1 MTGRIRASGEGS
13 IFPYRNGYAA
23 YVWVM
28 KPNGQRQR
36 KYVYGKTR
44 EQVHSKWLAL
54 QQRARQ
60 GPVATNVP
68 ALGEFLAY
76 WLDEVVKPNLAPL
89 THATY
94 ETFVRLYIVPGLG
107 AKRLD
112 RLQVRDIQTWLNKL
126 ARTCQC
132 CAQGKDARRRQGSQ
146 CCCAIGKC
154 CDSRLSAV
162 TINDIRA
169 CLRSALSQAATEDLI
184 VKNMA
189 MSVKVPSKRLRKRKM
204 QAWSSEEARRFF
216 ESARDDSD
224 PLYVAYVLILA
235 LGLRKGEVL
244 GLVWNDVNLDSAELT
259 LGRQL
264 QRVSGQLLHRETK
277 TGSSDNVVL
286 PLPDICIT
294 ALRQRKIE
302 EDTARQAA
310 GAAWHDGGWIITTR
324 WGTPIEPRNFNR
336 AWDTRCRKAGVR
348 KITVHDGRRTCAT
361 LLVDLDVHPRE
372 VMQILRHAQ
381 ISVTMEVY
389 AQASSRAT
397 RAALKRL
404 GDSLDA

>member
-1 MTGRIRASGEGS
+1 MTSRIRSSGEGS

-23 YVWVM
+23 YAWVT

-36 KYVYGKTR
+36 KYIYGKTR
-44 EQVHSKWLAL
+44 EQVHSKWLTL

-60 GPVATNVP
+60 GPVATSVP
-68 ALGEFLAY
+68 ALGSFLTY

-94 ETFVRLYIVPGLG
+94 ETFVRLYITPGLG
-107 AKRLD
+107 TKRLD
-112 RLQVRDIQTWLNKL
+112 RLQVRDIQTWINKL

-146 CCCAIGKC
+146 HCCAIGKC

-169 CLRSALSQAATEDLI
+169 CLRSALSQAVTEDLI
-184 VKNMA
+184 AKNMA
-189 MSVKVPSKRLRKRKM
+189 MSVKVPSKRSRKRKM

-216 ESARDDSD
+216 ESARDDGD

-244 GLVWNDVNLDSAELT
+244 GLTWNDVNLDSAELT
-259 LGRQL
+259 LGHQL

-277 TGSSDNVVL
+277 TASSDKAVL
-286 PLPDICIT
+286 PLPDICVS
-294 ALRQRKIE
+294 ALRQRKIQ

-310 GAAWHDGGWIITTR
+310 GAAWHEGGWIVTTR

-404 GDSLDA
+404 GDSLNG